1 MTSALVSYFTLSNLG
16 WMRQKMAM
24 VYLLHTVLGG
34 IIGEKEDKTS
44 RLVLNYRD
52 T

>member
-34 IIGEKEDKTS
+34 IIGEEDKTP

>member
-1 MTSALVSYFTLSNLG
+1 
-16 WMRQKMAM
+16 M

-34 IIGEKEDKTS
+34 IIGEEEDKTP